1 MPPACFLT
9 PKPIGCTPRAVLQ
22 AAYRRQKG
30 PPPKPS
36 GGNELSRLRQ
46 SERSAAWADA
56 VTPPRL
62 GAGDHRSPLRGARRP
77 GAPFP
82 SHISRLGISEARHRR
97 RPGGPS
103 WHSAAAHKA
112 CRVIPMRAA
121 RGAAAPVTEAPR
133 ERAAMRGW
141 SLQAKRSP
149 PPPWTPGSGPA
160 GPGGFPA
167 AFDIKSG
174 APAGQARSPGGS
186 RKMNGASG
194 MPRPTTPGGRK
205 ISPHRICKTGGPSGP
220 PVCVWIS
227 ELRVAHR
234 SGVGQGPARP
244 AAPGSRRD
252 DTCSAEI
259 NSACAKVLPAGKTL
273 VRRKAPPHLRWGPDV
288 LPGTAGRMPGF
299 CLSFLELRVAYRS
312 GVHSHGSPWSSSVP

>member
-9 PKPIGCTPRAVLQ
+9 PKPIGGTPRAVLQ

-36 GGNELSRLRQ
+36 GGNELRRLRQ

-77 GAPFP
+77 GAP
-82 SHISRLGISEARHRR
+82 
-97 RPGGPS
+97 S

-121 RGAAAPVTEAPR
+121 RGAAAPVAQVPI
-133 ERAAMRGW
+133 ERAAMHGW
-141 SLQAKRSP
+141 SLQAGYSP
-149 PPPWTPGSGPA
+149 PPPWTPGPGPA
-160 GPGGFPA
+160 GPGGFLT

-194 MPRPTTPGGRK
+194 MPRPTTPGRRK
-205 ISPHRICKTGGPSGP
+205 ISPHRVCKTGGPEGP
-220 PVCVWIS
+220 PVPVFGYQNSALPTVPGCIPT
-227 ELRVAHR
+227 APP
-234 SGVGQGPARP
+234 GPARCRS
-244 AAPGSRRD
+244 APTRSR
-252 DTCSAEI
+252 CS
-259 NSACAKVLPAGKTL
+259 G
-273 VRRKAPPHLRWGPDV
+273 RW
-288 LPGTAGRMPGF
+288 
-299 CLSFLELRVAYRS
+299 
-312 GVHSHGSPWSSSVP
+312 

>member
-174 APAGQARSPGGS
+174 APGRAGPL
-186 RKMNGASG
+186 
-194 MPRPTTPGGRK
+194 PRGIPENER
-205 ISPHRICKTGGPSGP
+205 
-220 PVCVWIS
+220 
-227 ELRVAHR
+227 RVR
-234 SGVGQGPARP
+234 D
-244 AAPGSRRD
+244 AAPY
-252 DTCSAEI
+252 
-259 NSACAKVLPAGKTL
+259 NSGRTENIPSPDMQNGRPFRAARLCLDIRTPRCPPFWGGAGPGAACRAGF
-273 VRRKAPPHLRWGPDV
+273 P
-288 LPGTAGRMPGF
+288 
-299 CLSFLELRVAYRS
+299 
-312 GVHSHGSPWSSSVP
+312 

>member
-1 MPPACFLT
+1 MPL
-9 PKPIGCTPRAVLQ
+9 
-22 AAYRRQKG
+22 AAKRTIRSLGRRRNA
-30 PPPKPS
+30 PS
-36 GGNELSRLRQ
+36 ARGG
-46 SERSAAWADA
+46 
-56 VTPPRL
+56 
-62 GAGDHRSPLRGARRP
+62 RP
-77 GAPFP
+77 QVAPTWGTPFP
-82 SHISRLGISEARHRR
+82 SHISRPGISEARHRR

-112 CRVIPMRAA
+112 CRVTPMRAA

-160 GPGGFPA
+160 GPDGFPA

-205 ISPHRICKTGGPSGP
+205 YPLTGYAK
-220 PVCVWIS
+220 
-227 ELRVAHR
+227 R
-234 SGVGQGPARP
+234 
-244 AAPGSRRD
+244 AA
-252 DTCSAEI
+252 
-259 NSACAKVLPAGKTL
+259 
-273 VRRKAPPHLRWGPDV
+273 
-288 LPGTAGRMPGF
+288 LPGRPFLCLDVRTPRCPPFWGGAGPGAAGRAGF
-299 CLSFLELRVAYRS
+299 
-312 GVHSHGSPWSSSVP
+312 P